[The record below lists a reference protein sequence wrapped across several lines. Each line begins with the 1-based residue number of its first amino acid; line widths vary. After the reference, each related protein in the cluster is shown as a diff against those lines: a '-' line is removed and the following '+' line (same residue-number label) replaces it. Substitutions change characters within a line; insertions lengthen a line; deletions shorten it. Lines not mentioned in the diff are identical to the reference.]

1 MGIMNTYLAN
11 LLRVNE
17 LRGPLDYTKK
27 LSRREAVSTPQSI
40 LAGMRTAE
48 QELNDIF

>member
-17 LRGPLDYTKK
+17 LRCPLDYTKS
-27 LSRREAVSTPQSI
+27 SRREAASTQLSI
-40 LAGMRTAE
+40 LAGMKTRRTGT
-48 QELNDIF
+48 Q